1 MAHDGDMSSWTN
13 LLHSSS
19 KLVEQA
25 APSAQFPPLQ
35 RNLDQLEAL
44 SKKLK
49 SKTLRTE
56 APSQSIAAT
65 RLLAREGINAEQ
77 LARDLKSFEL
87 KTTFEDVFPAEATS
101 VEEYLQQVHEM
112 AMVSAVQEAQKD
124 NLRNFSDYMMTV
136 LEDDWQKEKRDFL
149 HSMSRISTLP
159 RTNVNNSSFGGS
171 QSGPILSLT
180 SSPHMSSGP
189 SSMEF
194 VPIADK
200 PAIDKKAAAYAEVV
214 KTLNNARMRSSA
226 FKPATAFKVAYESLG
241 LDSSGGKSVT
251 MSKIWHLVQTL
262 MGENSSAQGIVS
274 KKMSL
279 IIGARRHLEWGHEKY
294 IMEMIQSHPAQAA
307 LGGVVGNLQRIHAFL
322 RIRLKDY
329 GVLDFDASDAR
340 RQPPYDT
347 TWQQIYFCLRTGY
360 YDDARNVASHS
371 RVSHQFASQLAE
383 WITNGGTVSVET
395 ASIAAEECEKMLRM
409 GDRAGRGTFDKK
421 KLLLY
426 ALISGSR
433 RQIDRLLREHP
444 NLFNTIEDFLWFKL
458 CAVRDSSGGSS
469 SAVLNEGLSPYNLD
483 DLQAY
488 LNKYEPSYYTKNGK
502 DPLVYPYVLLLSI
515 QLVPAVL
522 YLSKD
527 IGDDGYNVD
536 AAHIAIVLADHGVL
550 SDFTGTGHK
559 LGVMDAVAES
569 ASIIR
574 QYGSLYLR
582 HNNLSMALEYYAQAA
597 VTVGGGQLS
606 WSGRGTVDQQRQ
618 RTLMMQ
624 QLLME
629 ILLRDGG
636 ILLLLGPSGA
646 GEEGELSRFLMDP
659 KDRHQFLFEAARQ
672 CQEAGLNDKVN
683 SLPYKNCGALY
694 PSIEIQKRIGAFAAA
709 LDTINKGLSEAICS
723 LSRGRL
729 DGESRTAGLVH
740 SGNELLEAFK
750 YYQNISPQE
759 RDHVSEQETLLRQ
772 LETILSIHKLARQGQ
787 YLDALRK
794 VATLSFLPFDP
805 HAPDATTDMLQNLSP
820 YVQACVPDLL
830 KVSLQCID
838 NVRDTDGS
846 LRALRTKE
854 EVRST
859 AILIGC
865 STPFTYLGVKV
876 GASTSKCSSW
886 EEILDKISSRL
897 SKWKIKTL
905 SIGGRLTLIKSV
917 LTSLPLYHMS
927 IYKVPMGVLNR
938 MESLRRKFFN
948 GVDKNERKISLIGWQ
963 KILAS
968 KKKGGLGVSSL
979 FALNRALLFKWIW
992 RFMSHGTSL
1001 WSRVIKALYG
1011 DRESLDNPGYSFRP
1025 SLWYNIIR
1033 EFETLSLKGINLQS
1047 HMKKKVGN
1055 GIHTLFWE
1063 DPWLNDL
1070 PLMNVFPRPP
1080 RGGIEEVQLGLLVD
1094 KLVPVILTNSN
1105 DRWIWSLD
1113 SACVF
1118 SVKSARSFID
1128 DSLLPSAGAPTRW
1141 LKIVPIKINIL
1152 A

>member
-1 MAHDGDMSSWTN
+1 MANEADMSSWTN

-124 NLRNFSDYMMTV
+124 NLRSFSDYMMTV

-159 RTNVNNSSFGGS
+159 RTNVNESSFGGS
-171 QSGPILSLT
+171 RSGPVLSLT

-189 SSMEF
+189 SSMEL
-194 VPIADK
+194 VPIADT

-214 KTLNNARMRSSA
+214 RALNDARLRSSA

-262 MGENSSAQGIVS
+262 MGENSSVQGSVS

-329 GVLDFDASDAR
+329 GVLDFDAGDAR

-360 YDDARNVASHS
+360 YDDARNVASRS
-371 RVSHQFASQLAE
+371 RVSHQFASQLGE

-433 RQIDRLLREHP
+433 RQIDRLLREQP
-444 NLFNTIEDFLWFKL
+444 TLFNTIEDFLWFKL

-469 SAVLNEGLSPYNLD
+469 SALNEGLLPYSLD

-527 IGDDGYNVD
+527 TGDDGYNVD

-559 LGVMDAVAES
+559 LGVMDAIAES

-597 VTVGGGQLS
+597 ATVGGGQLS
-606 WSGRGTVDQQRQ
+606 WSGRGTRDQQRQ

-646 GEEGELSRFLMDP
+646 GEEGELRRLLMDP

-672 CQEAGLNDKVN
+672 CQEAGLNDK
-683 SLPYKNCGALY
+683 
-694 PSIEIQKRIGAFAAA
+694 SIEIQKRIGAFAAA

-772 LETILSIHKLARQGQ
+772 LETILSIHKFARQGQ

-794 VATLSFLPFDP
+794 VAALSFLPFDP
-805 HAPDATTDMLQNLSP
+805 RAPDATTDMFQNLSP

-846 LRALRTKE
+846 LRALRTKI
-854 EVRST
+854 
-859 AILIGC
+859 ANFL
-865 STPFTYLGVKV
+865 
-876 GASTSKCSSW
+876 ANN
-886 EEILDKISSRL
+886 
-897 SKWKIKTL
+897 
-905 SIGGRLTLIKSV
+905 
-917 LTSLPLYHMS
+917 
-927 IYKVPMGVLNR
+927 LNR
-938 MESLRRKFFN
+938 NWPRDLY
-948 GVDKNERKISLIGWQ
+948 ERV
-963 KILAS
+963 A
-968 KKKGGLGVSSL
+968 
-979 FALNRALLFKWIW
+979 R
-992 RFMSHGTSL
+992 
-1001 WSRVIKALYG
+1001 
-1011 DRESLDNPGYSFRP
+1011 
-1025 SLWYNIIR
+1025 
-1033 EFETLSLKGINLQS
+1033 TL
-1047 HMKKKVGN
+1047 
-1055 GIHTLFWE
+1055 
-1063 DPWLNDL
+1063 
-1070 PLMNVFPRPP
+1070 
-1080 RGGIEEVQLGLLVD
+1080 
-1094 KLVPVILTNSN
+1094 
-1105 DRWIWSLD
+1105 
-1113 SACVF
+1113 
-1118 SVKSARSFID
+1118 
-1128 DSLLPSAGAPTRW
+1128 
-1141 LKIVPIKINIL
+1141 
-1152 A
+1152 